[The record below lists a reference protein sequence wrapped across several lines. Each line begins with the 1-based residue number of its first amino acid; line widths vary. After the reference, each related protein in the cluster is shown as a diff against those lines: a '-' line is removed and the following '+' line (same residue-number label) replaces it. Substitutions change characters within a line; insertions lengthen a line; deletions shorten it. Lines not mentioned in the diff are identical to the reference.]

1 MLDRPVVWGQP
12 EPKRE
17 LTGFSSWGPA
27 VSPSALT
34 APSPQIHTTQLPS
47 TLRVLHV
54 FSWAGLARPPS
65 THCHCSPVPSPV
77 APGSVSVQI
86 LTPGTQPSD
95 KGRWGGHL
103 GFWTPSVLALPNQ
116 ASLVSDQPHSASH
129 QARRWP
135 QTQQTPSRSHFP
147 SALEAKGRRR
157 PCYLWLSRKASGGNP
172 SGTLTM
178 DGPIKGMK
186 LCHLQRWMGLE
197 TE

>member
-1 MLDRPVVWGQP
+1 MLDRAVVWGQP

-27 VSPSALT
+27 VSPSALI

-54 FSWAGLARPPS
+54 FSWTGLARPPS

-77 APGSVSVQI
+77 APGSDSVQI

-95 KGRWGGHL
+95 KGRWGGHV
-103 GFWTPSVLALPNQ
+103 GFWAPSVLALPNQ
-116 ASLVSDQPHSASH
+116 ASIVSDQPHSASH

-135 QTQQTPSRSHFP
+135 QT
-147 SALEAKGRRR
+147 
-157 PCYLWLSRKASGGNP
+157 LSRHQAEATFHLLWKQRAEE
-172 SGTLTM
+172 
-178 DGPIKGMK
+178 GPAICGC
-186 LCHLQRWMGLE
+186 LGRLQEE
-197 TE
+197 TRLGH